1 MYIFSVF
8 QTPLDGEI
16 LKPDPEI
23 PLKKTKME
31 DFFPYN
37 MPQFHQIIAM
47 DPIYVQYL
55 HEWSTAPNRHLS
67 AFKPVPHALKETKLR
82 HGHAIGRY
90 ADPPVLQNPER
101 VIPLS
106 ESERF
111 ERTFQPNV
119 ALAPPTPKKLRYASK
134 SEEPKDNEVSSSLV
148 KDENHHE
155 SVIKSEVCNGE
166 AKRSPESQSAIDSTV
181 SVVQSTAN
189 LTRYNSEIE
198 LSTDTDDSASE
209 TSEKHPDC
217 TKIEEALKDVD
228 ADVKI
233 RVLEHVRQLAKDRD
247 NLSVECRNK
256 DNKIAELEARIADL
270 ERKVGSHCSQMT
282 NGHGDAPSPVLDDG
296 GAEEEV
302 KENCSSIIV
311 RNKENGDVDGDVQKT
326 VVIASIERK
335 AIVVNASE

>member
-1 MYIFSVF
+1 MF
-8 QTPLDGEI
+8 QTPLDGDI

-23 PLKKTKME
+23 PLKKTKIE

-37 MPQFHQIIAM
+37 MPPQFHQIIAM
-47 DPIYVQYL
+47 DPIYVQYF
-55 HEWSTAPNRHLS
+55 HEWSASPNRHLS
-67 AFKPVPHALKETKLR
+67 AFKPVPHALKESKLR

-90 ADPPVLQNPER
+90 TDPPVLQNPER

-119 ALAPPTPKKLRYASK
+119 ALAPPTPKKHRYVGK
-134 SEEPKDNEVSSSLV
+134 SEEQKDEVSSSLAR
-148 KDENHHE
+148 DENHHE
-155 SVIKSEVCNGE
+155 SVIKTENCNGE
-166 AKRSPESQSAIDSTV
+166 AKRSPNAVDSTV
-181 SVVQSTAN
+181 SVVQSTAS
-189 LTRYNSEIE
+189 LPRYNSEIE

-228 ADVKI
+228 ADVKM
-233 RVLEHVRQLAKDRD
+233 RVLDHVRQLAKDRD
-247 NLSVECRNK
+247 NLGQECRNK

-270 ERKVGSHCSQMT
+270 ERKAAPQMT
-282 NGHGDAPSPVLDDG
+282 NGHADAPSPAPDG
-296 GAEEEV
+296 GGVEEEA

-311 RNKENGDVDGDVQKT
+311 RNKENGEVKEDVQQT
-326 VVIASIERK
+326 VVVASIERK
-335 AIVVNASE
+335 AIVMNASE